1 MSTESVLRHVTF
13 PVAFAAL
20 LFAGIVAVGQSAHNV
35 LSEKER
41 AEGWK
46 LLFDGQT
53 MTHWIDP
60 SKETPP
66 GDAWTI
72 DDGCLKANP
81 RPRITEDLL
90 SADTYTDFELEWD
103 WKISAGGNSGV
114 KYRIQQLVPLTKSTI
129 DPSIKKFER
138 QVDYAIQHSPSNARS
153 AIQPNERAQI
163 YVVGFEYQMID
174 NDRHP
179 DAKHGPPYQTGALYS
194 IVGPS
199 EAVAKP
205 AGEFNHSLLVVRS
218 KHVEHWLNG
227 VKVVDTTLDTQQLK
241 DNLAHR
247 WGKDSS
253 VYRLMVDEPVKNCHF
268 SLQNHGDAVWVRDIK
283 VKRL

>member
-1 MSTESVLRHVTF
+1 MKKPILTNFAT
-13 PVAFAAL
+13 AFAAI
-20 LFAGIVAVGQSAHNV
+20 LFAGFVAIGQPAHNT
-35 LSEKER
+35 LSEEER
-41 AEGWK
+41 AGGWQ

-53 MTHWIDP
+53 MNHWIDP

-90 SADTYTDFELEWD
+90 SADKYADFELEWD
-103 WKISAGGNSGV
+103 WKISPGGNSGV
-114 KYRIQQLVPLTKSTI
+114 KYRIQQLVPLTKATT
-129 DPSIKKFER
+129 DKSIKKFER

-153 AIQPNERAQI
+153 AIQPDERAQI

-174 NDRHP
+174 NDKHP
-179 DAKHGPPYQTGALYS
+179 DARHGAPYQTGALYS
-194 IVGPS
+194 ILGPS
-199 EAVAKP
+199 QPAARAV
-205 AGEFNHSLLVVRS
+205 GEFNHSLLIVRG

-227 VKVVDTTLDTQQLK
+227 IKVIDTTLDTQQLK
-241 DNLAHR
+241 DNLARR

-253 VYRLMVDEPVKNCHF
+253 VYHLLVDEPVKNCHL
-268 SLQNHGDAVWVRDIK
+268 SLQNHGDAVWFRDIK

>member
-1 MSTESVLRHVTF
+1 MNKESVLRRITF
-13 PVAFAAL
+13 PVASGL
-20 LFAGIVAVGQSAHNV
+20 LFACLAAIGQPAHNV
-35 LSEKER
+35 LSETER
-41 AEGWK
+41 AQGWK

-53 MTHWIDP
+53 MNHWIDP
-60 SKETPP
+60 SKENPP

-72 DDGCLKANP
+72 DDGCLKANS
-81 RPRITEDLL
+81 RPRITEDLV
-90 SADTYTDFELEWD
+90 SADTYSDFELQWD
-103 WKISAGGNSGV
+103 WKISAAGNSGV
-114 KYRIQQLVPLTKSTI
+114 KYRIQQLVPLTRATTDK
-129 DPSIKKFER
+129 SIKKFER
-138 QVDYAIQHSPSNARS
+138 QVDYAVQHYSDKARS
-153 AIQPNERAQI
+153 EIQPDERPQI

-174 NDRHP
+174 NARHP
-179 DAKHGPPYQTGALYS
+179 DARHGGPYQTGALYS

-205 AGEFNHSLLVVRS
+205 VDEFNHSQLIVRG

-227 VKVVDTTLDTQQLK
+227 VKVVDTTLDTEQLK

-253 VYRLMVDEPVKNCHF
+253 VYHLLVDEPVKNCHF
-268 SLQNHGDAVWVRDIK
+268 SLQDHGDVAWFRDIK